1 MKKLHVY
8 SLNPDSGYGGE
19 FRVNNLAFY
28 KKDNTKLEVTDIVHV
43 NNNEATFKVN
53 GVNGRIRV
61 PISYGNGYV
70 AKNVFDTV
78 MSVYNSIMSY
88 NNNSAS
94 HENKGFWIYLDKD
107 VSVAYI
113 TLAYHYTNP
122 RDFVVEADDGT
133 PTEPVNASQATIFKL
148 PIPAKTIRC
157 FLGKN
162 GHHYF
167 LRKKVVSAT
176 EEQA

>member
-8 SLNPDSGYGGE
+8 TLNPDSGYGGE

-28 KKDNTKLEVTDIVHV
+28 TRNDEKLEVTDIVHI
-43 NNNEATFKVN
+43 NNNEATFKLN
-53 GVNGRIRV
+53 GVNGRIQV
-61 PISYGNGYV
+61 PIPYDGSYV

-107 VSVAYI
+107 VPVAYI

-162 GHHYF
+162 GHYYF
-167 LRKKVVSAT
+167 RKPKVTEPVS
-176 EEQA
+176 

>member
-1 MKKLHVY
+1 
-8 SLNPDSGYGGE
+8 
-19 FRVNNLAFY
+19 
-28 KKDNTKLEVTDIVHV
+28 
-43 NNNEATFKVN
+43 
-53 GVNGRIRV
+53 
-61 PISYGNGYV
+61 
-70 AKNVFDTV
+70 
-78 MSVYNSIMSY
+78 MSY

-107 VSVAYI
+107 VPVAYI

-162 GHHYF
+162 GHYYF
-167 LRKKVVSAT
+167 RKPKVTEPVS
-176 EEQA
+176 

>member
-1 MKKLHVY
+1 MKTLHVY
-8 SLNPDSGYGGE
+8 TLNPDSGYGGE

-43 NNNEATFKVN
+43 NSNEATFKLN
-53 GVNGRIRV
+53 GVNGRIHV
-61 PISYGNGYV
+61 PISYGSGYV

-107 VSVAYI
+107 VPVAYI

-162 GHHYF
+162 GHYYV
-167 LRKKVVSAT
+167 RKPKVT
-176 EEQA
+176 EPVT

>member
-43 NNNEATFKVN
+43 NDNEATFKVN
-53 GVNGRIRV
+53 GISGRIHV
-61 PISYGNGYV
+61 PIIYGSGYV
-70 AKNVFDTV
+70 AKNIFDTV

-107 VSVAYI
+107 VPVAYI

-157 FLGKN
+157 FLGKKHN
-162 GHHYF
+162 
-167 LRKKVVSAT
+167 
-176 EEQA
+176 

>member
-43 NNNEATFKVN
+43 NDNEATFKVN
-53 GVNGRIRV
+53 GISGRIHV
-61 PISYGNGYV
+61 PIIYGSGYV
-70 AKNVFDTV
+70 AKNIFDTA

-107 VSVAYI
+107 VPVAYI

-122 RDFVVEADDGT
+122 RDFVGEPDDGT
-133 PTEPVNASQATIFKL
+133 PT
-148 PIPAKTIRC
+148 
-157 FLGKN
+157 
-162 GHHYF
+162 
-167 LRKKVVSAT
+167 
-176 EEQA
+176 

>member
-8 SLNPDSGYGGE
+8 SLNPNSGYGGE

-61 PISYGNGYV
+61 PISYGSGYV

-162 GHHYF
+162 GHYYF
-167 LRKKVVSAT
+167 RKPKVS
-176 EEQA
+176 EPLS